1 MKTEFHLSGLHPAP
15 DGARRDKWQT
25 WRHVASL
32 LFVISL
38 FVSPVR
44 VMATDPFWVAALHEP
59 TLAQP
64 WHIEWVTIVDTST
77 GQKWVDT
84 SGNDEG
90 PSIYVDDVYV
100 GSLYEELIWYNM
112 GNLKNERAN
121 NDSWWKGTYQASSNG
136 ITYTVRFYD
145 PQGWTQ
151 ENGDTYVRVGIAVH
165 IDKVASGSTH
175 TVKLVGYW
183 GTSADSG
190 KYTAKTISFDYTYSA
205 SKFNKLFPDTGL
217 SAKRTGG
224 KTIQID
230 GTLNDSYATTVSTV
244 KSDASKNYGV
254 LTSTAYNAG
263 ATAFSVTANYNDLS
277 DTNYGNHLFYFQRST
292 TLSTSSDWPEK
303 DSKKV
308 NNVQVYRWNTYTV
321 LREFIRP
328 KYVSLSAD
336 KWNKKVVVSW
346 APDETTNYTKCT
358 AGKWRIY
365 RYLTASG
372 ASSSLQINTNDLDYD
387 KTSYEDTD
395 SKLVY
400 DKEYTYEVAFI
411 PTDGERSER
420 LTKSKA
426 TTISR
431 SFNISDF
438 KVTGNARTITLTW
451 NSEATQTG
459 TTKFSVYRTT
469 TVSNGVP
476 SGWKSIAEVTANTYT
491 DPESNVAA
499 GTTYYYKV
507 KATVSALN
515 DFTVESGYAKGSIN
529 SLSTVT
535 KFTATKGD
543 YNGLVKLTW
552 EADQV
557 GTTAT
562 VYNVQRR
569 EKGIDTWSTI
579 YKTSGT
585 STAYYYEDNT
595 ALPGKYYEY
604 QVENGYS
611 SVLTDDGFCRSTGII
626 SGRVSYG
633 TGTAVADT
641 RVDLKFSNEEGAKR
655 QFYSLH
661 VTSNKGGVRTKD
673 FSDQVIAKFKNQP
686 YSLQFYIKPEA
697 TTLDEAVICDV
708 GGTLQLRLK
717 KQTDGSYKLKLLGRS
732 DVTNLKIPTTS
743 FSHVTI
749 TMTAA
754 GVPTIYV
761 IDEQGNMN
769 TWTGTL
775 STRNYSTTSGVS
787 MGSDYAGQG
796 QFISCYIDEMRVFT
810 KVLTKEEILKNYNHT
825 LSGTED
831 GLLIYWPVD
840 EGISNPTT
848 AYDYSKTSGVTNS
861 NHGVIDPANTSL
873 STDVPADNQLGLF
886 ALTDAMGNFVI
897 RGVPFSGD
905 GTNYTV
911 TPTKGVHEFS
921 PAYVTRY
928 VSGSSLVHSGVDFT
942 DVSSFPVSGYVYYKN
957 TNYPVQGCNFYVDGD
972 VCSSDGKL
980 IETDEQGYFQISV
993 PIGRHYIEVKKDGHV
1008 FAANGRYPG
1017 GVNNTLEYVS
1027 EVTNLTFYDSTL
1039 VNFSGRVVGGDIEGS
1054 KPLGFRESKNNIG
1067 QAQLVL
1073 TAEGIYS
1080 LNTITKGTTTSQFV
1094 VNDST
1099 VVCPPVSEETF
1110 KSVSY
1115 RGADGNDNRI
1125 YIQTDPRTGEFSAMV
1140 PPISYTVGNITQVNG
1155 DKTFF
1160 SGSEA
1165 IDMSDPKKEVT
1176 DTLVVDSASVKT
1188 YTCNYRLCKT
1198 YHSTPVFTVKQVGN
1212 NDGAFGVKSLT
1223 LTDDTDSLLVS
1234 MYDVDGQGSV
1244 TYKYGGPVFQSGDPY
1259 TFDIEAY
1266 EQYEN
1271 ADDVNNVQRS
1281 TVPLQ
1286 GLTVTV
1292 ANALS
1297 DGQAVYALGYG
1308 NDDKA
1313 GTAEEIDENQ
1323 LVLDDKGCA
1332 TYTWK
1337 AGLPNITS
1345 PYTRTLQ
1352 MSYDIDGSTGTWPAN
1367 NGVIN
1372 GIILGSLSTGSNFV
1386 TAGPDKVEMILR
1398 DPPGSN
1404 SFSTWTSGSVTSSTR
1419 SIGKVWDSEN
1429 EVATVTNL
1437 GAKATTSS
1445 GSFGFA
1451 LINTIDAKDQITAGV
1466 NVTVQGVSSDQYS
1479 TTLTV
1484 TKEISTSDQPEYDGA
1499 CGDVFIGTANNIIYG
1514 KARQVGFDIKDDG
1527 SGQKTAELGLRDIWT
1542 VGLQMQTGFNY
1553 TAWHIENVLLPNL
1566 RDMRNSLLK
1575 YVPDTTAI
1583 NTSSTSVPQYLTQ
1596 LHEDDWGYGSDNNDT
1611 SIWPNATDEPSSS
1624 GPSYKMVLPVVEGVP
1639 DNTENGYND
1648 SVMWCNTQI
1657 SNWEAILAFN
1667 EREKVE
1673 AYEDRA
1679 TCLEQNYSFDAGT
1692 TITKTQTNEN
1702 GTGSSYENTVVSKLI
1717 LGNNAGLAINEVGVF
1732 VQTTTQ
1738 TGGGKNWDYED
1749 TESAISEFS
1758 YTLSDQDAGDAI
1770 TVDVYNKGDYGPIFR
1785 TRGGQTSAPYEGEVL
1800 TQYYKPGTTIMEAT
1814 MQIEAPK
1821 IAASPQIISDIPSG
1835 SAANFTLSM
1844 TNESETG
1851 DDVYYKLLLVDNEYS
1866 DNVKV
1871 TINGMPLTDNRLV
1884 RVPAGETVTKT
1895 LQLYQT
1901 DLGVLDF
1908 NKVGIVLAST
1918 TQYDNTST
1926 WDQIADTTYVEAHFV
1941 PSSSPVTM
1949 ALDLHTLNASTGS
1962 DLTVRMSDFD
1972 RTYKNLKA
1980 FRIQYRKQGA
1990 TDWIT
1995 AREYVTADKWLTGN
2009 NERLPESGSSVT
2021 YTLPMQ
2027 SYSDGNYTFR
2037 VLSVTQNGSDS
2048 EVTRSSNEIAVVKDM
2063 QKPCPLGQPSPSN
2076 GILNVGDDISLTFN
2090 ETILKGELTPN
2101 LNFLVTGVLNGVEI
2115 DHGTALR
2122 LDGTDVSASTEADIS
2137 LARKDFSIDAWV
2149 RISGSGTLLSHGNG
2163 ASKFT
2168 VAVNGDN
2175 KLVVGL
2181 GSDTYTS
2188 ADTLPAGRWSFLS
2201 LSYTART
2208 NGGIVNAA
2216 VAYDDTSIDLFKN
2229 LSVASYEGNGILTV
2243 GRRMQ
2248 GAIHELTLW
2257 DEAHDMSTALANRLK
2272 TKNPST
2278 AHLIGYWKM
2287 NEGEGT
2293 GITDY
2298 ARSRHM
2304 YMPDATWYLNNE
2316 NKAVALD
2323 GTSHL
2328 DILTAEV
2335 SPLST
2340 DNCAIEFWVR
2350 GGSQAGEAQLMQAG
2364 DVSLWT
2370 TTDGLLRLTTSG
2382 NTYEAGTATILDNA
2396 WHHIALNILRTGNAA
2411 VYVDG
2416 LRTFATS
2423 ASNVGQIASDY
2434 LIMGQRRTNTD
2445 GLITYDRPFKGEVD
2459 EVRIWNATLGADII
2473 KERSHQRLTGTE
2485 SGLVAY
2491 YPFETK
2497 ALDDNTQLVTQTTA
2511 LDLCQGRHS
2520 ATYGTSLTF
2529 TDEAPALRQ
2538 KPVETNV
2545 PFAFTASDNT
2555 IVITVSAN
2563 AATIEGCTLHFTVT
2577 GVSDVN
2583 GNKSSAVTW
2592 SAFVNRN
2599 ELSWAE
2605 SSLSATKHVADEAT
2619 LSATIV
2625 NEGAQQ
2631 QMWTLSGMPSWL
2643 KASASQGTTEALS
2656 QTPLTFTVSNSAPIG
2671 KHEQTL
2677 YLTGNDGLVTPLVL
2691 TVTVTGDVPD
2701 WSVDPTLY
2709 DGTMNLI
2716 GSLTILGVPSSD
2728 TDDVVAAFVDGEC
2741 RGVAHPVY
2749 NTRYDSYFVM
2759 MDIYGNASDDK
2770 GALTFR
2776 AYDASTGTVYS
2787 RLTTGQDFTFVFD
2800 QFLGKYSSPVALAA
2814 DDLMEQNRRLS
2825 TGWNWTSL
2833 YVVPDDLSASVVY
2846 APVASSADIVKSKS
2860 AFLSSDGTRWH
2871 GNAFDVDV
2879 RSMYKVHMTADRTLA
2894 LTGRSATAAE
2904 RAITVQPGWNWI
2916 GYNCLYTLSVAD
2928 AFAGLDPQDGDIVK
2942 GQSGFAMFDGYEWNG
2957 SLSALTPGQGY
2968 MLYST
2973 TSTARTLT
2981 YPTRT
2986 AVAAPSAVRSVAT
2999 VLQTFTPVDH
3009 HLYSGNMCVVA
3020 LVTFDGQ
3027 PCAGAEVGVFADGE
3041 CRTAEVTDAQG
3052 YAYFTVPGDNPA
3064 ALSFRLA
3071 RDGQV
3076 LTTGTLLTYVTDAV
3090 HGTYQA
3096 PFSVQ
3101 FGSSSAIASVSA
3113 DAEGRL
3119 WLDLGGRVYGTRPT
3133 APGVYLLRT
3142 TDPATGA
3149 VSTVKVIVK

>member
-1 MKTEFHLSGLHPAP
+1 MLAADPSWFETEHEVSLAEP
-15 DGARRDKWQT
+15 
-25 WRHVASL
+25 WR
-32 LFVISL
+32 IQ
-38 FVSPVR
+38 
-44 VMATDPFWVAALHEP
+44 WVP
-59 TLAQP
+59 
-64 WHIEWVTIVDTST
+64 IVNLDT
-77 GQKWVDT
+77 GEKWVDT
-84 SGNDEG
+84 SGKDEG
-90 PSIYVDDVYV
+90 PSIYVDGVFV

-112 GNLKNERAN
+112 GNLKSERLN
-121 NDSWWKGTYQASSNG
+121 NDSWWKGTYQATGSNG

-145 PQGWTQ
+145 PQEWTP
-151 ENGDTYVRVGIAVH
+151 EDVEDGDSYVRVGIAVH
-165 IDKVASGSTH
+165 IDRVESGSSH
-175 TVKLVGYW
+175 TVTLSGKW
-183 GTSADSG
+183 GTSRDEGDYSD
-190 KYTAKTISFDYTYSA
+190 KTISFSYTYSA
-205 SKFNKLFPDTGL
+205 SIFNKLFPDTGL
-217 SAKRTGG
+217 TAKRTSG

-230 GTLNDSYATTVSTV
+230 GTLNASYATTVSTV
-244 KSDASKNYGV
+244 KSDASKNSGA
-254 LTSTAYNAG
+254 LMSTSYNAG

-277 DTNYGNHLFYFQRST
+277 DTNYGNHHFYFQRATSID
-292 TLSTSSDWPEK
+292 TSSDWPEENG
-303 DSKKV
+303 KKV

-346 APDETTNYTKCT
+346 TPDVTTNYTKCT
-358 AGKWRIY
+358 EGKWRIY
-365 RYLTASG
+365 RYLTSSG
-372 ASSSLQINTNDLDYD
+372 ASSRTQINANDLDYD
-387 KTSYEDTD
+387 KNSYEDSDNT
-395 SKLVY
+395 LVY

-411 PTDGERSER
+411 PTDGGRSER
-420 LTKSKA
+420 LTKSKS

-451 NSEATQTG
+451 NSEATQKG
-459 TTKFSVYRTT
+459 TTTFSVYRTT
-469 TVSNGVP
+469 TVSKGVP
-476 SGWKSIAEVTANTYT
+476 SGWGDAIAQVTANTYT
-491 DPESNVAA
+491 DPEKNVAA

-507 KATVSALN
+507 MATVSALN
-515 DFTVESGYAKGSIN
+515 DYTVETGYAKGSIN
-529 SLSTVT
+529 DLSTVT

-611 SVLTDDGFCRSTGII
+611 SSRIDDGFCRSTGIV

-641 RVDLKFSNEEGAKR
+641 RVDLKFSDEEGTRR

-673 FSDQVIAKFKNQP
+673 FSAQVIEKFKDKP
-686 YSLQFYIKPEA
+686 YSLQFYIKPDA
-697 TTLDEAVICDV
+697 TTYDEAVICDV

-732 DVTNLKIPTTS
+732 DVTDIKIPTTS

-775 STRNYSTTSGVS
+775 SARNYGTSSGIS
-787 MGSDYAGQG
+787 MGSDYAGAG
-796 QFISCYIDEMRVFT
+796 QYISCYIDEMRVFT
-810 KVLTKEEILKNYNHT
+810 KTLTKEEILKNYNHT

-861 NHGVIDPANTSL
+861 NHGVIDNTNTSL
-873 STDVPADNQLGLF
+873 STDVPAANQLGLF

-911 TPTKGVHEFS
+911 TPSKGIHEFS

-942 DVSSFPVSGYVYYKN
+942 DVSSFPVSGYVYYKG
-957 TNYPVQGCNFYVDGD
+957 TSYPVEGCNFYVDGD
-972 VCSSDGKL
+972 VCSNDGKL
-980 IETDEQGYFQISV
+980 IESDENGHFEISV
-993 PIGRHYIEVKKDGHV
+993 PIGRHFIEVKKDGHV
-1008 FAANGRYPG
+1008 FVNEGRYPE

-1027 EVTNLTFYDSTL
+1027 EVTNLTFRDSTL

-1073 TAEGIYS
+1073 TAEGSYS
-1080 LNTITKGTTTSQFV
+1080 LNTKTQGTTTSQSV
-1094 VNDST
+1094 VNDNT
-1099 VVCPPVSEETF
+1099 VPCPPVSDETF
-1110 KSVSY
+1110 KSVAY
-1115 RGADGNDNRI
+1115 RGANGNSNRI

-1140 PPISYTVGNITQVNG
+1140 PPISYTLGSITRLNG
-1155 DKTFF
+1155 DKKTFF

-1165 IDMSDPKKEVT
+1165 LDMSNLQKEVT
-1176 DTLVVDSASVKT
+1176 DTLVVDSASIKT

-1198 YHSTPVFTVKQVGN
+1198 YHSAPVFVVKQSGN
-1212 NDGAFGVKSLT
+1212 NDGAFGLKSLT
-1223 LTDDTDSLLVS
+1223 LADGADSLQVS
-1234 MYDVDGQGSV
+1234 MYDVDGEGNV
-1244 TYKYGGPVFQSGDPY
+1244 TYKYGGPVFESENQY

-1271 ADDVNNVQRS
+1271 ADDVNNVQHS
-1281 TVPLQ
+1281 KVPLQ

-1313 GTAEEIDENQ
+1313 GTVDEVAENQ
-1323 LVLDDKGCA
+1323 LVLDGNGCA

-1352 MSYDIDGSTGTWPAN
+1352 MSYDIDGSSGTWPAN

-1372 GIILGSLSTGSNFV
+1372 GVILGSLSTGSNFV
-1386 TAGPDKVEMILR
+1386 TSGPDKVEMILR

-1404 SFSTWTSGSVTSSTR
+1404 SFSSWTSGSVTSSTR

-1437 GAKATTSS
+1437 GPKVETEQ
-1445 GSFGFA
+1445 GIGFA
-1451 LINTIDAKDQITAGV
+1451 VINSVEAKDEITAGV
-1466 NVTVQGVSSDQYS
+1466 NVTVQGMNADQYS

-1484 TKEISTSDQPEYDGA
+1484 TREISTSDQPEYDGA

-1514 KARQVGFDIKDDG
+1514 KARQVGFEVKDDG
-1527 SGQKTAELGLRDIWT
+1527 SGQKTAELGLTDIWT
-1542 VGLQMQTGFNY
+1542 TGLQMQTGFNY
-1553 TAWHIENVLLPNL
+1553 TAWHIENILLPNL
-1566 RDMRNSLLK
+1566 RDMRNRLLK
-1575 YVPDTTAI
+1575 YVPDTTAV
-1583 NTSSTSVPQYLTQ
+1583 NTSTSSVPQYLTQ
-1596 LHEDDWGYGSDNNDT
+1596 LTADDERFGSDNNDK
-1611 SIWPNATDEPSSS
+1611 SIWANATDEPSSS
-1624 GPSYKMVLPVVEGVP
+1624 GPSYKMVLPVLEGAP
-1639 DNTENGYND
+1639 ADTEVGYTD
-1648 SVMWCNTQI
+1648 SVMWCNNQI
-1657 SNWEAILAFN
+1657 SNWESIMAFN

-1679 TCLEQNYSFDAGT
+1679 TCLEKNYSFDSGT
-1692 TITKTQTNEN
+1692 TITKTQTNES
-1702 GTGSSYENTVVSKLI
+1702 GTGSTYENTVVSKLI
-1717 LGNNAGLAINEVGVF
+1717 VGNEAGLAINKVGVF
-1732 VQTTTQ
+1732 VQTATR

-1749 TESAISEFS
+1749 TETEISEFS

-1770 TVDVYNKGDYGPIFR
+1770 TVDVYRKGDYGPIFR

-1800 TQYYKPGTTIMEAT
+1800 TQYYKPGTTVMEAT

-1908 NKVGIVLAST
+1908 NRVGIVLAST

-1949 ALDLHTLNASTGS
+1949 ALDLTTLNAATGS

-1980 FRIQYRKQGA
+1980 FRIQYKKQGA

-2009 NERLPESGSSVT
+2009 NEKLPESGSSVT
-2021 YTLPMQ
+2021 YTMPMK
-2027 SYSDGNYTFR
+2027 SYSDGSYTFR
-2037 VLSVTQNGSDS
+2037 VLSVTHNGSDG

-2076 GILNVGDDISLTFN
+2076 GILSVGDDISLTFN
-2090 ETILKGELTPN
+2090 ESILKGELTQD
-2101 LNFLVTGVLNGVEI
+2101 LNFLVTGVLNGAEV
-2115 DHGTALR
+2115 DHATALR
-2122 LDGTDVSASTEADIS
+2122 MDGTDVSASTEADIS
-2137 LARKDFSIDAWV
+2137 LAGKDFSIDSWV

-2168 VAVNGDN
+2168 VAVGGDN
-2175 KLVVGL
+2175 RLVVGI

-2188 ADTLPAGRWSFLS
+2188 ANPLPTDRWSFLS

-2208 NGGIVNAA
+2208 NGGTVNAA

-2229 LSVASYEGNGILTV
+2229 LPVASYEGNGALSV
-2243 GRRMQ
+2243 GRKMQ

-2293 GITDY
+2293 DITDY

-2316 NKAVALD
+2316 NTAVALD

-2328 DILTAEV
+2328 AIPTAEV
-2335 SPLST
+2335 SPLGT

-2350 GGSQAGEAQLMQAG
+2350 GGSQTGEAQLMQAG
-2364 DVSLWT
+2364 EVSLWAT
-2370 TTDGLLRLTTSG
+2370 ADGLLRLTSLG
-2382 NTYEAGTATILDNA
+2382 NTYEAGSVTLLDNA

-2423 ASNVGQIASDY
+2423 ASNVGQTASDC
-2434 LIMGQRRTNTD
+2434 LVMGQRRTNTD
-2445 GLITYDRPFKGEVD
+2445 GVITYDRAFKGEVD

-2473 KERSHQRLTGTE
+2473 NERSHQRLTGTE
-2485 SGLVAY
+2485 AGLVAY

-2497 ALDDNTQLVTQTTA
+2497 ALDGYGQLVTQTTA
-2511 LDLCQGRHS
+2511 SDLCHGRHS
-2520 ATYGTSLTF
+2520 ATYGTALTF
-2529 TDEAPALRQ
+2529 TDQAPALRQ

-2545 PFAFTASDNT
+2545 PFSYTASDNT
-2555 IVITVSAN
+2555 IVITVDAD

-2577 GVSDVN
+2577 GVSDAN
-2583 GNKSSAVTW
+2583 GNKSEAVTW

-2599 ELSWAE
+2599 ELSWSEA
-2605 SSLSATKHVADEAT
+2605 SLSATKHVADEAT

-2625 NEGAQQ
+2625 NGGAQQ
-2631 QMWTLSGMPSWL
+2631 QMWTLTGMPSWL
-2643 KASASQGTTEALS
+2643 KASVAQGTTEALS
-2656 QTPLTFTVSNSAPIG
+2656 QTRLTFTVSKSAPIG

-2677 YLTGNDGLVTPLVL
+2677 YLTGNEGLVTPLVL

-2701 WSVDPTLY
+2701 WSVDPSLY

-2716 GSLTILGVPSSD
+2716 GSLSILGVPSSD

-2814 DDLMEQNRRLS
+2814 TDLMEQNQRLG

-2833 YVVPDDLSASVVY
+2833 YVVPDSLSASVVY
-2846 APVASSADIVKSKS
+2846 APVAPVADIVKSKS
-2860 AFLSSDGTRWH
+2860 AFLSSDGTTWH

-2904 RAITVQPGWNWI
+2904 RTVTVQPGWNWI

-2928 AFAGLDPQDGDIVK
+2928 AFAALDPQDGDIVK

-2973 TSTARTLT
+2973 AATARTLT

-2986 AVAAPSAVRSVAT
+2986 AASAPSAVRSLAT
-2999 VLQTFTPVDH
+2999 VLQTFAPVDH

-3041 CRTAEVTDAQG
+3041 CRTAQVTDAQG
-3052 YAYFTVPGDNPA
+3052 YAYFTIPGDNPA
-3064 ALSFRLA
+3064 SLSFCLD
-3071 RDGQV
+3071 RDGKV
-3076 LTTGTLLTYVTDAV
+3076 LTTGSLLTYVTDAV

-3096 PFSVQ
+3096 PFAVGFTSA
-3101 FGSSSAIASVSA
+3101 SPSAIGFIPA
-3113 DAEGRL
+3113 DAEGCL
-3119 WLDLGGRVYGTRPT
+3119 WLDLNGRTYSTRPS

-3149 VSTVKVIVK
+3149 TSTVKVIVK